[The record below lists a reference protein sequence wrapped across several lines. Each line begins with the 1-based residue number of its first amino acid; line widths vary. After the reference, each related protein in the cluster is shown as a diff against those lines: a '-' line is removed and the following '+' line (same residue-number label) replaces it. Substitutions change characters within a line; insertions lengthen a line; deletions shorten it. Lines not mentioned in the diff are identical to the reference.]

1 MVSSIEEDVNVDSD
15 EVVMVEKE
23 LLSKNELNDI
33 VISSEI
39 VSGFN
44 VTLSDEEKVVI
55 VGVVKS
61 YVEIVDIIVPVS
73 LVTVE
78 ALEEKIVDEVVES
91 IDLISA
97 IGIVASFVEM
107 VDSED
112 LLVVNCAFPSVCP
125 DIAET
130 EVVEEEEEE
139 EDDDGI
145 VEEVESFALSDTLMS
160 EKALEIFSTG
170 DVADTLDKPLP

>member
-1 MVSSIEEDVNVDSD
+1 MYE
-15 EVVMVEKE
+15 
-23 LLSKNELNDI
+23 I

-125 DIAET
+125 DFAET
-130 EVVEEEEEE
+130 EVVEEEEE